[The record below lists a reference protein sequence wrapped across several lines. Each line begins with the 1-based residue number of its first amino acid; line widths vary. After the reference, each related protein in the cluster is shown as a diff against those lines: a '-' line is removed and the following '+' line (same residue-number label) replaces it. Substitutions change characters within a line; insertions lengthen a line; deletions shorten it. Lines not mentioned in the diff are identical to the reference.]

1 MGLAE
6 GLFHGLC
13 SCGPKDS
20 GSSLAE
26 GGHWRSNHR
35 ILGSSVDHEC
45 HSLAP
50 FYFDSGLLGAWS
62 GRARS
67 LSVQACPCPASE
79 SLFIGFFREA
89 AGPRGFSS
97 AGALIPPVPLVLTEG
112 ALIFIWCQGGSGL
125 SPCGWPDSF
134 YFQFARFIQSAARRL
149 TFLFICLS
157 ASLSA

>member
-13 SCGPKDS
+13 SCGSKDS

-50 FYFDSGLLGAWS
+50 FYFNGGLLGAGS

-67 LSVQACPCPASE
+67 LSVQACPCPASK
-79 SLFIGFFREA
+79 SLFIGFFSVA
-89 AGPRGFSS
+89 AGPQGFSS
-97 AGALIPPVPLVLTEG
+97 AGALIPPVPLLLTEG
-112 ALIFIWCQGGSGL
+112 ALILCQGGSGL
-125 SPCGWPDSF
+125 SPCGWPVSF
-134 YFQFARFIQSAARRL
+134 YFRFAPFIQGAAKRL